1 MAGER
6 RLQSAFSA
14 GNAPLSG
21 GLKSGCTTRSLF
33 MNPHIKSFVA
43 NVLMAVL
50 PALFLVATTA
60 FVCIP
65 YSLGHHPG
73 DLPAHGTATFRHLT

>member
-1 MAGER
+1 
-6 RLQSAFSA
+6 
-14 GNAPLSG
+14 
-21 GLKSGCTTRSLF
+21 